1 LGLHSSKIKNMFG
14 DMFGQ
19 VEEQQKALKE
29 KLSQITIDAEAGDG
43 AVKVTATA
51 TRQIT
56 NISIDKSAIDWE
68 DVEQVE
74 DLVMVAVNRALEKAA
89 LKEAEATQALL
100 KDMMPPGLGNLFG
113 Q

>member
-1 LGLHSSKIKNMFG
+1 MFG

-29 KLSQITIDAEAGDG
+29 KLSQITIEAEAGDG
-43 AVKVTATA
+43 AVKVMATA
-51 TRQIT
+51 TREIT

-74 DLVMVAVNRALEKAA
+74 DLVMVTVNRALEKAA
-89 LKEAEATQALL
+89 LREAEATQDLL
-100 KDMMPPGLGNLFG
+100 KDMMAPGLGNIFG